1 MSSTRCW
8 RGRRA
13 ETNGGSRRKGSLA
26 LTYCV
31 FSFCLPCVQGGADA
45 VVARPLFR
53 AGSSSA
59 SSPAQAG
66 ASAKA
71 KTTER
76 ETKAATPLAGKPQA
90 QAKPTER
97 ETKAATPQAA
107 KPQAKG
113 PTDDAARKKDETQR
127 KGPLLSPKAPKRA
140 PVDSPERERKR
151 LRPAGAQPT
160 SQRGRQVRPAFMFRD
175 YVGL

>member
-71 KTTER
+71 KT
-76 ETKAATPLAGKPQA
+76 
-90 QAKPTER
+90 TER